1 MSMTR
6 GAFLTNLLIAPPV
19 SGVWA
24 VMVGIL
30 GLVVPTVILSL
41 NHALPAGACCTTYF
55 PFVMLCAI
63 LVPPLCS
70 SAVALGAIGLAD
82 ALFMGP
88 RYQLFESPMDDFA
101 AISSFAT
108 FALIIGLIYWVR
120 KLGRERLRLAHSVEM
135 ESGVIFSLERGQA
148 WASWPGAARVR
159 LGPQDEVA
167 EMMEDYLA
175 QLELAERLAR
185 GPA

>member
-1 MSMTR
+1 MTR
-6 GAFLTNLLIAPPV
+6 GAFVTNLFIDPPV

-24 VMVGIL
+24 VVLGICAL
-30 GLVVPTVILSL
+30 AVPTVILSL
-41 NHALPAGACCTTYF
+41 DPALPAGACCTTYF
-55 PFVMLCAI
+55 PFVLLCAI
-63 LVPPLCS
+63 LMGPLYS
-70 SAVALGAIGLAD
+70 SAIALGAIVLAD

-88 RYQLFESPMDDFA
+88 RYQLLESPMDDFA
-101 AISSFAT
+101 AIVSSTSFAV
-108 FALIIGLIYWVR
+108 IIGLIYWVR
-120 KLGRERLRLAHSVEM
+120 KVGRERLRLADSAEM

-175 QLELAERLAR
+175 QLELAKRLAR
-185 GPA
+185 GAA

>member
-1 MSMTR
+1 MTR
-6 GAFLTNLLIAPPV
+6 GGFITNLLIAPPI
-19 SGVWA
+19 SGPWA
-24 VMVGIL
+24 VVLGIAAL
-30 GLVVPTVILSL
+30 TVPTVILSL
-41 NHALPAGACCTTYF
+41 DHALPAGACCTTYF
-55 PFVMLCAI
+55 PFVLLAAI
-63 LVPPLCS
+63 MMGPIYS
-70 SAVALGAIGLAD
+70 SAVAIGSIALAD

-101 AISSFAT
+101 AIVSLTS
-108 FALIIGLIYWVR
+108 FALIIGLIYYAR
-120 KLGRERLRLAHSVEM
+120 KLGRERLRLGDAAEL

-175 QLELAERLAR
+175 QLELAKRLERGA
-185 GPA
+185 A